1 MIALK
6 LAPNWKAIATRAWSM
21 WLMGLAA
28 LLSGIEVAISLYPEA
43 FDFFGVPSGYAAIA
57 SGVVTFAAMI
67 ARLVAQQGVTT
78 DG

>member
-28 LLSGIEVAISLYPEA
+28 LLSGIEVAISLYPDVFA
-43 FDFFGVPSGYAAIA
+43 FFGLPSGYAAIA
-57 SGVVTFAAMI
+57 SGVVTFAAMV
-67 ARLVAQQGVTT
+67 ARLS
-78 DG
+78 